1 MTTESQRHFSL
12 SLDLCR
18 GWTDSPADM
27 NRLPSAREHVVVTLL
42 LLATLLVT
50 GCGGGGP
57 TTASNRTASN
67 SAAVSSGAAIESSEL
82 HLIDAAGA
90 ICERLN
96 AEIVKSSNRVDVAEI
111 VHVAPRNAVLERRAV
126 AELARLTPPA
136 ALAHD
141 WHQLLAYRRT
151 LAQQLVTL
159 VGYAR
164 RNDSHALDTLIAAKE
179 RLRGQLRVTAA
190 SLGLQDC
197 GAIG

>member
-1 MTTESQRHFSL
+1 M
-12 SLDLCR
+12 
-18 GWTDSPADM
+18 
-27 NRLPSAREHVVVTLL
+27 PSAREHLAVTLL

-96 AEIVKSSNRVDVAEI
+96 TEIVKSSNRVDVAEI
-111 VHVAPRNAVLERRAV
+111 VHVAPRNAVLEQRAV

-151 LAQQLVTL
+151 LAQQLATL

-164 RNDSHALDTLIAAKE
+164 RNDGHALDTLIAAKE
-179 RLRGQLRVTAA
+179 RLRGQLRTTAA

-197 GAIG
+197 GDIG